1 MKRQTQSSY
10 SISKYSGG
18 PNAKMLN
25 QHSNIGQLGNGFSS
39 LEIQQ
44 KVEKIPTT
52 FVFDRRIPPSDY
64 KNYISIDDIYN
75 ENFEYARKL
84 FEDPSRAFAVAD
96 YSSDQKIPRRLA
108 QVNYK
113 SFTSQEK
120 KRDKKVNFTNQ
131 QNQMNSTVGGGGFK
145 LNKNESSKMQ
155 QQQQAIPSPML
166 PKTNQPSIQFKNQL
180 INATSLQSPQQSPHK
195 QMNEDVQF
203 FRDLSPTRQQSAVPD
218 YIHESSK
225 ADNQID
231 QSQLQ
236 KSILV
241 SQNQIHT
248 TSQQRI
254 PSANQTAIQ
263 GQSMMEQKKTTNQQ
277 SQILQKKNSFPVISG
292 SNNVIPLA
300 AAKSTAGLVH
310 QPQINNLTSTQSMK
324 NMPSEKKANEDRVQG
339 LIAQTRE
346 KVKKLQSYAE
356 KLKRRVLQNDYGQN
370 YKRSQ
375 KTIKKSQ
382 LVKEYIFNE
391 DDFNKMLAQEEE
403 EDKKNQAN
411 KKEKLKGFVD
421 RQDAFA
427 LNENTK
433 MIPNSY
439 QSQIIEQYVSKKE
452 YQKQKSAYQYQ
463 DEDDESDKSKDD
475 LKQETSGLFQK
486 SDQKMFKSS
495 KHNFHKKMV
504 LKKRDFDQKAVVQE
518 AEQEY
523 EKVITKLTKNQ
534 KHWNQLSILPEKT
547 NQLRAHSLLFA
558 RSGKILRNIGDK
570 YGDIDLFVPPQPQK
584 LQIKNQYDLL
594 NHLQALLTKPDVSGD
609 FKLHKQV
616 QVHKNRIKNMRQN
629 DVGITN
635 ISNISIEV

>member
-10 SISKYSGG
+10 SISKHSGG
-18 PNAKMLN
+18 PNSKMQS
-25 QHSNIGQLGNGFSS
+25 QHFNIGQIGNGFAS
-39 LEIQQ
+39 LDIQQ

-84 FEDPSRAFAVAD
+84 FEDPSRAFTVAD

-108 QVNYK
+108 SVNYK

-120 KRDKKVNFTNQ
+120 KRDKKVNFVKQ
-131 QNQMNSTVGGGGFK
+131 QNQMNFTVGGGGIKFH
-145 LNKNESSKMQ
+145 KNESSNL
-155 QQQQAIPSPML
+155 QQALPIPAL
-166 PKTNQPSIQFKNQL
+166 PKSNLPSIQFKNQL
-180 INATSLQSPQQSPHK
+180 TNATSPQSPQQSPHK
-195 QMNEDVQF
+195 QTNEEVQF
-203 FRDLSPTRQQSAVPD
+203 FRDLSRSRQQSAVPD
-218 YIHESSK
+218 YIQESSK
-225 ADNQID
+225 PDNQID

-241 SQNQIHT
+241 SQNQIHA

-254 PSANQTAIQ
+254 PSANQTNIP
-263 GQSMMEQKKTTNQQ
+263 GQQMEQKKMTNLQS
-277 SQILQKKNSFPVISG
+277 SQILQKKNSFPVVGG
-292 SNNVIPLA
+292 SNNIISLT
-300 AAKSTAGLVH
+300 AAKSSSGLAH
-310 QPQINNLTSTQSMK
+310 QPQINNITSAQLTKTI
-324 NMPSEKKANEDRVQG
+324 PSEKKVNEDRVQG

-382 LVKEYIFNE
+382 LVKDYIFNE

-427 LNENTK
+427 LNEKTK
-433 MIPNSY
+433 MIPHSY

-452 YQKQKSAYQYQ
+452 YQKQKSAYQFQ
-463 DEDDESDKSKDD
+463 EDDDESDKSKDD
-475 LKQETSGLFQK
+475 LKQETSGLFKK
-486 SDQKMFKSS
+486 SDQKIFKSS

-518 AEQEY
+518 VEQEF
-523 EKVITKLTKNQ
+523 EKVITKLTKKQ
-534 KHWNQLSILPEKT
+534 KHWNHLSILPEKT
-547 NQLRAHSLLFA
+547 NQLRAHSLLYA
-558 RSGKILRNIGDK
+558 RSGKILKNIGDK
-570 YGDIDLFVPPQPQK
+570 YGDIDLFVPPQTQK
-584 LQIKNQYDLL
+584 LQIKNQLDLL

-609 FKLHKQV
+609 FKLHKSV

-635 ISNISIEV
+635 ISNISIEA

>member
-10 SISKYSGG
+10 SISKHSGG
-18 PNAKMLN
+18 PNPKMQSLY
-25 QHSNIGQLGNGFSS
+25 SNMGQNGNGFSS
-39 LEIQQ
+39 LDNQQ

-120 KRDKKVNFTNQ
+120 KRDKKVNFAKE
-131 QNQMNSTVGGGGFK
+131 QNQMNSTVGGGGIKFH
-145 LNKNESSKMQ
+145 KNESSNMQ
-155 QQQQAIPSPML
+155 QALPTPTL
-166 PKTNQPSIQFKNQL
+166 PKQNQTSILFKNQL

-195 QMNEDVQF
+195 QMNEEAYF

-225 ADNQID
+225 IDNQID

-236 KSILV
+236 KSIIV
-241 SQNQIHT
+241 SQNQIHN

-254 PSANQTAIQ
+254 PSANQSVIP
-263 GQSMMEQKKTTNQQ
+263 GQSTDQKKMTNQQ
-277 SQILQKKNSFPVISG
+277 SQILQKKNSFPVVAG
-292 SNNVIPLA
+292 SNNIIPLT

-382 LVKEYIFNE
+382 LVKDYIFNE

-421 RQDAFA
+421 RQDVFA

-433 MIPNSY
+433 MNPNSY
-439 QSQIIEQYVSKKE
+439 QSQIIEQYVSKKQF
-452 YQKQKSAYQYQ
+452 QKQKSAYQFQ
-463 DEDDESDKSKDD
+463 EEDDESDKSKED

-523 EKVITKLTKNQ
+523 DKVVSKLTKNQ

-547 NQLRAHSLLFA
+547 NQLRAHSLLYA

-584 LQIKNQYDLL
+584 LQIKNQQDLL

-609 FKLHKQV
+609 FKLHKSV

-635 ISNISIEV
+635 ISNISIEA